1 MDTRGIDQ
9 VLSELRSTAQAAA
22 AKPLQSGQ
30 AGAAGGAD
38 FGQVLKSALDQV
50 SQAQQQAQQMA
61 QAARLLAATEVP
73 FNRYKNRYLPAD
85 RQIREDNLT
94 KVRLALGEESF
105 AAAFCEGTTMTEDQ
119 AYALALELCGKEQ
132 V

>member
-61 QAARLLAATEVP
+61 QDFSAGNPNVNLQDVMINLQKANLSFQQMVQVRNRLV
-73 FNRYKNRYLPAD
+73 N
-85 RQIREDNLT
+85 
-94 KVRLALGEESF
+94 
-105 AAAFCEGTTMTEDQ
+105 
-119 AYALALELCGKEQ
+119 AYQDIMNMQL
-132 V
+132 